1 MEILRLRGCQA
12 RRCDASNDVNKGPFT
27 FVISLR
33 ALCRTALV
41 RKSLQSFSIHS
52 AMRRDLRSLARDRSR
67 RIFLMSSVRPETPRS
82 RPRWRHTNPEKN
94 RTERCSF
101 EDAFVLLGLEARAVG
116 LLRDAQKHTACDQ
129 QPGAKEKFVSVLG
142 SNVL

>member
-1 MEILRLRGCQA
+1 
-12 RRCDASNDVNKGPFT
+12 
-27 FVISLR
+27 
-33 ALCRTALV
+33 
-41 RKSLQSFSIHS
+41 
-52 AMRRDLRSLARDRSR
+52 MRRDLRSPALERSR
-67 RIFLMSSVRPETPRS
+67 KIFLLSSVRPETPRS
-82 RPRWRHTNPEKN
+82 RPRWHTNSEEN
-94 RTERCSF
+94 RAERCSF